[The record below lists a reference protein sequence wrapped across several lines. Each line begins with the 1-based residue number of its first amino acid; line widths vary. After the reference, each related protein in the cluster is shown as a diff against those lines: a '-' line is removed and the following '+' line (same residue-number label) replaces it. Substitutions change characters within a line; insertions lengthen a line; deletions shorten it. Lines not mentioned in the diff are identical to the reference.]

1 MTQTKRYDVQAL
13 TRFVE
18 QLFEK
23 AGADAEVAQVV
34 TQVLLE
40 GELLGHRT
48 HGLNLVSRYIGG
60 MLSGQ
65 VKAQA
70 QALEQVS
77 DSGISSLFDG
87 HYVLGPYCVSRAL
100 DCAAKGASAQGIG
113 IAVVRRAAHIGCLA
127 AYLKPYTDRGLVAMV
142 YSSDPSV
149 GLVCAH
155 GGVDPVFTPNPI
167 AAGIPTQGE
176 PILLDVSMSTV
187 TLGLVGQCRDTGSR
201 LPHPVL
207 MSNDG
212 HLSDDPRDFFTT
224 PQGSILPLGG
234 QAFGHKGF
242 ALAILVEALTSAL
255 AGHGRKDAPD
265 QWGASATAVV
275 IDPRYFGGLQAFTD
289 ETSFLGRL
297 IVASRPV
304 DPERPVRLPGQ
315 AGLALRRHAL
325 AQGLS
330 LSQPV
335 LDDLDRLA
343 EQLQLATRS
352 QALSQ

>member
-1 MTQTKRYDVQAL
+1 MTQTPYYNVQAL
-13 TRFVE
+13 TTFIE
-18 QLFEK
+18 QLFKK
-23 AGADAEVAQVV
+23 AGADAEVARVV
-34 TQVLLE
+34 TRVLLE

-65 VKAQA
+65 VKARA

-77 DSGISSLFDG
+77 DSGISALFDG
-87 HYVLGPYCVSRAL
+87 HYLLGPYCVSRAL
-100 DCAAKGASAQGIG
+100 DCAAKGAGAQGIG

-127 AYLKPYTDRGLVAMV
+127 AYLKPYTDQGLVAMV

-155 GGVDPVFTPNPI
+155 GGVDPVYTPNPI
-167 AAGIPTQGE
+167 AAGIPTLGE

-187 TLGLVGQCRDTGSR
+187 TLGLVGQCRDAGSR

-207 MSNDG
+207 VSNEG
-212 HLSDDPRDFFTT
+212 RLSDDPHDFFTD

-242 ALAILVEALTSAL
+242 ALALLVEALTSGL
-255 AGHGRKDAPD
+255 AGHGRKDAPE

-275 IDPRYFGGLQAFTD
+275 IDPRFFGGLQAFTD

-297 IVASRPV
+297 VLASRPL

-315 AGLALRRHAL
+315 AGLALRRQAMEQGVSL
-325 AQGLS
+325 APQL
-330 LSQPV
+330 V
-335 LDDLDRLA
+335 ADLDRLA
-343 EQLQLATRS
+343 RQLQLP
-352 QALSQ
+352 ALSQ

>member
-1 MTQTKRYDVQAL
+1 MTQATHYNVQAL
-13 TRFVE
+13 TDFVE
-18 QLFEK
+18 RLFEK
-23 AGADAEVAQVV
+23 AGADTEVAQVV
-34 TQVLLE
+34 TRVLLE

-48 HGLNLVSRYIGG
+48 HGLNLVSRYIDG
-60 MLSGQ
+60 MLGGQ
-65 VKAQA
+65 VKARA
-70 QALEQVS
+70 QVLEQVS

-100 DCAAKGASAQGIG
+100 DCAAKGATSQGIG

-127 AYLKPYTDRGLVAMV
+127 AYLKPFTDQGLVAML

-155 GGVDPVFTPNPI
+155 GGVDPVYTPNPI

-187 TLGLVGQCRDTGSR
+187 TLGLVGQCRDAGSR
-201 LPHPVL
+201 LPHSVL
-207 MSNDG
+207 VSNDG
-212 HLSDDPRDFFTT
+212 QLSDDPRDFFTS

-242 ALAILVEALTSAL
+242 ALALLVEALTSGL

-275 IDPRYFGGLQAFTD
+275 IDPQFFGGLQAFTD

-297 IVASRPV
+297 ILASRPL

-325 AQGLS
+325 EQGAS
-330 LSQPV
+330 LSSQLV
-335 LDDLDRLA
+335 ADLDRLA
-343 EQLQLATRS
+343 GQLQLP
-352 QALSQ
+352 ALSQ

>member
-1 MTQTKRYDVQAL
+1 MTQATHHNVQAL
-13 TRFVE
+13 TTFVE
-18 QLFEK
+18 RLFEK
-23 AGADAEVAQVV
+23 AGADTEVAQVV
-34 TQVLLE
+34 TRVLLE

-48 HGLNLVSRYIGG
+48 HGLNLVSRYIDG

-65 VKAQA
+65 VKARA

-100 DCAAKGASAQGIG
+100 DCAAKGAAGQGIG

-127 AYLKPYTDRGLVAMV
+127 AYLKPYTDQGLVAV
-142 YSSDPSV
+142 LYSSDPSV

-155 GGVDPVFTPNPI
+155 GGVDPVYTPNPI
-167 AAGIPTQGE
+167 AAGIPTRGE

-187 TLGLVGQCRDTGSR
+187 TLGLVGQCRDAGSR

-207 MSNDG
+207 VSNDG
-212 HLSDDPRDFFTT
+212 QLSDDPRDFFTS
-224 PQGSILPLGG
+224 PPGSILPLGG

-242 ALAILVEALTSAL
+242 ALALLVEALTSGL

-275 IDPRYFGGLQAFTD
+275 IDPRFFGGLQAFTD
-289 ETSFLGRL
+289 ETSFLGQL
-297 IVASRPV
+297 VLASRPL
-304 DPERPVRLPGQ
+304 DAERPVRLPGQ
-315 AGLALRRHAL
+315 AGLALRRQAL
-325 AQGLS
+325 EQGARLS
-330 LSQPV
+330 PQLV
-335 LDDLDRLA
+335 ADLDRLA
-343 EQLQLATRS
+343 VQLQLP
-352 QALSQ
+352 ALSQ

>member
-1 MTQTKRYDVQAL
+1 MTQATHHNVQAL
-13 TRFVE
+13 TTFVE

-23 AGADAEVAQVV
+23 AGADTEVAQVV
-34 TQVLLE
+34 TRVLLE

-60 MLSGQ
+60 MQEGK
-65 VKAQA
+65 VKARA
-70 QALEQVS
+70 QVLEQVT
-77 DSGISSLFDG
+77 DSGIASVFDG
-87 HYVLGPYCVSRAL
+87 HYLLGPYCVSRAL
-100 DCAAKGASAQGIG
+100 DCAAKGATAQGIG
-113 IAVVRRAAHIGCLA
+113 IAVVRRASHIGCLA
-127 AYLKPYTDRGLVAMV
+127 AYLKPFTDQGLVAMV

-155 GGVDPVFTPNPI
+155 GGIDPIYTPNPI

-187 TLGLVGQCRDTGSR
+187 TLGLVGQCRDGGSR

-207 MSNDG
+207 VSNDG
-212 HLSDDPRDFFTT
+212 QLSDDPGDFFTR

-242 ALAILVEALTSAL
+242 ALALLVEALTSGL
-255 AGHGRKDAPD
+255 AGHGRKDAPE

-275 IDPRYFGGLQAFTD
+275 IDPRFFGGLAAFTD

-297 IVASRPV
+297 ILASRPL

-315 AGLALRRHAL
+315 AGLALRRQAL
-325 AQGLS
+325 EQGVS
-330 LSQPV
+330 LSPQ
-335 LDDLDRLA
+335 LLADLDRLA
-343 EQLQLATRS
+343 GQLQLP
-352 QALSQ
+352 ALSQ

>member
-1 MTQTKRYDVQAL
+1 MTEARRYDAQTL
-13 TRFVE
+13 TTFVE
-18 QLFEK
+18 QLFET
-23 AGADAEVAQVV
+23 AGADSEVARVV
-34 TQVLLE
+34 TRVLLE

-60 MLSGQ
+60 MRAGQ
-65 VKAQA
+65 VKASA
-70 QALEQVS
+70 SLLEQVS
-77 DSGISSLFDG
+77 DSGISALFDG

-100 DCAAKGASAQGIG
+100 DCAAKGATQQGIG

-127 AYLKPYTDRGLVAMV
+127 AYLKPFTDRGLVAMV

-155 GGVDPVFTPNPI
+155 GGIDPIYTPNPI
-167 AAGIPTQGE
+167 AAGIPTGGE

-187 TLGLVGQCRDTGSR
+187 TLGLVGQCREAGRT

-212 HLSDDPRDFFTT
+212 QLSDDPGDFFTT
-224 PQGSILPLGG
+224 PPGSILPLGG
-234 QAFGHKGF
+234 REFGHKGF
-242 ALAILVEALTSAL
+242 ALALLVEALTSGL

-275 IDPRYFGGLQAFTD
+275 IDPRFFGGLEAFTA
-289 ETSFLGRL
+289 ETSFLGQL
-297 IVASRPV
+297 ILASRPV

-315 AGLALRRHAL
+315 TGLKLRKHAL
-325 AQGLS
+325 SEGLS
-330 LSQPV
+330 LAPQLV
-335 LDDLDRLA
+335 DELDQLA
-343 EQLQLATRS
+343 AQLQLP
-352 QALSQ
+352 ALSQ

>member
-1 MTQTKRYDVQAL
+1 MTQATLHNVQAL
-13 TRFVE
+13 TTFVE
-18 QLFEK
+18 RLFEK
-23 AGADAEVAQVV
+23 AGADAEVAQAV
-34 TQVLLE
+34 TRVLLE

-48 HGLNLVSRYIGG
+48 HGLNLVSRYIDG
-60 MLSGQ
+60 MLGGQ
-65 VKAQA
+65 VKARA
-70 QALEQVS
+70 QVLEQVS
-77 DSGISSLFDG
+77 DSGISSLFEG
-87 HYVLGPYCVSRAL
+87 HYLLGPYCVSRAL
-100 DCAAKGASAQGIG
+100 DCAAKGATSQGIG

-127 AYLKPYTDRGLVAMV
+127 AYLKPYTDQGLVAML

-155 GGVDPVFTPNPI
+155 GGVDPIYTPNPI

-187 TLGLVGQCRDTGSR
+187 TLGLVGQCRDAGSR

-207 MSNDG
+207 VSNDG
-212 HLSDDPRDFFTT
+212 QLSDDPRDFFTS

-242 ALAILVEALTSAL
+242 ALALLVEALTSGL

-275 IDPRYFGGLQAFTD
+275 IDPSFFGGLQAFTD

-297 IVASRPV
+297 VLASRPL

-315 AGLALRRHAL
+315 AGLALRRLAL
-325 AQGLS
+325 EQGAS
-330 LSQPV
+330 LSSQLV
-335 LDDLDRLA
+335 ADLDRLA
-343 EQLQLATRS
+343 GQLQLP
-352 QALSQ
+352 ALSQ

>member
-1 MTQTKRYDVQAL
+1 MTQATHYDVQAL
-13 TRFVE
+13 TTFVE
-18 QLFEK
+18 RLFEK
-23 AGADAEVAQVV
+23 AGADTEVAQVV
-34 TQVLLE
+34 TRVLLE

-48 HGLNLVSRYIGG
+48 HGLNLVSRYIDG
-60 MLSGQ
+60 MLGGQ
-65 VKAQA
+65 VKARA
-70 QALEQVS
+70 QVLEQVS

-100 DCAAKGASAQGIG
+100 DCAAKGATSQGIG

-127 AYLKPYTDRGLVAMV
+127 AYLKPYTDQGLVAML

-155 GGVDPVFTPNPI
+155 GGVDPVYTPNPI

-187 TLGLVGQCRDTGSR
+187 TLGLVGQCRDAGSR

-207 MSNDG
+207 VSNDG
-212 HLSDDPRDFFTT
+212 ELSDDPRDFFTS

-242 ALAILVEALTSAL
+242 ALALLVEALTSGL

-275 IDPRYFGGLQAFTD
+275 IDPRFFGGLPAFTD
-289 ETSFLGRL
+289 ETSFLGQL
-297 IVASRPV
+297 ILASRPL

-315 AGLALRRHAL
+315 AGLALRRQAL
-325 AQGLS
+325 EQGAS
-330 LSQPV
+330 LSSQLV
-335 LDDLDRLA
+335 ADLDRLA
-343 EQLQLATRS
+343 GQLQLP
-352 QALSQ
+352 ALSQ

>member
-1 MTQTKRYDVQAL
+1 MSEAKRYNVQTL
-13 TRFVE
+13 TTFVE

-34 TQVLLE
+34 TRVLLE

-48 HGLNLVSRYIGG
+48 HGLNLVSRYLGG
-60 MLSGQ
+60 MLTGQ
-65 VKAQA
+65 VKARA
-70 QALEQVS
+70 DLLEQVS

-100 DCAAKGASAQGIG
+100 DCAAKGATEQGIG
-113 IAVVRRAAHIGCLA
+113 IAVVRRASHIGCLA
-127 AYLKPYTDRGLVAMV
+127 AYLKPFTDRGLVAMV

-155 GGVDPVFTPNPI
+155 GGIDPIYTPNPI
-167 AAGIPTQGE
+167 AAGIPTRGE

-187 TLGLVGQCRDTGSR
+187 TLGLIGQCRDAGST

-207 MSNDG
+207 MSNEG
-212 HLSDDPRDFFTT
+212 QLSDDPSDFFTT
-224 PQGSILPLGG
+224 PPGSILPLGG

-242 ALAILVEALTSAL
+242 ALAILVEALTSGL

-275 IDPRYFGGLQAFTD
+275 IDPRFFGGLEAFTD
-289 ETSFLGRL
+289 ESSFLSTL
-297 IVASRPV
+297 ILASRPV

-315 AGLALRRHAL
+315 AGLKLREQALRE
-325 AQGLS
+325 GVS
-330 LSQPV
+330 LSQKV
-335 LDDLDRLA
+335 VDELNQSA
-343 EQLQLATRS
+343 GQLQLP
-352 QALSQ
+352 ALSL

>member
-1 MTQTKRYDVQAL
+1 MTQTTHYNVQAL
-13 TRFVE
+13 TTFVE
-18 QLFEK
+18 RLFEK
-23 AGADAEVAQVV
+23 AGADTEVAQVV
-34 TQVLLE
+34 TRVLLE

-60 MLSGQ
+60 VLGGQ
-65 VKAQA
+65 VKARA
-70 QALEQVS
+70 QALEKVS
-77 DSGISSLFDG
+77 DGGISSLFDG

-100 DCAAKGASAQGIG
+100 DCAAKGATSQGIG

-127 AYLKPYTDRGLVAMV
+127 AYLKPYTDQGLLAML

-155 GGVDPVFTPNPI
+155 GGVDPVYTPNPI

-187 TLGLVGQCRDTGSR
+187 TLGLVGQCRDAGSR

-207 MSNDG
+207 VSNDG
-212 HLSDDPRDFFTT
+212 QLSDDPRDFFTS
-224 PQGSILPLGG
+224 PPGSILPLGG

-242 ALAILVEALTSAL
+242 ALALLVEALTSGL

-275 IDPRYFGGLQAFTD
+275 IDPRFFGGLEAFTD

-297 IVASRPV
+297 VLASRPL
-304 DPERPVRLPGQ
+304 DAERPVRLPGQ
-315 AGLALRRHAL
+315 AGLALRRQAL
-325 AQGLS
+325 EQGACLS
-330 LSQPV
+330 PQLV
-335 LDDLDRLA
+335 ADLDRLA
-343 EQLQLATRS
+343 VQLQLP
-352 QALSQ
+352 ALSQ

>member
-1 MTQTKRYDVQAL
+1 MTPATHYNVQAL
-13 TRFVE
+13 TAFVE
-18 QLFEK
+18 QLFVK

-60 MLSGQ
+60 MLDGQ
-65 VKAQA
+65 VKARA

-77 DSGISSLFDG
+77 GSGISSLFDG

-100 DCAAKGASAQGIG
+100 DCAAKGATAHGIG
-113 IAVVRRAAHIGCLA
+113 IAVVRRASHIGCLA
-127 AYLKPYTDRGLVAMV
+127 AYLKPYTDQGLVALV

-155 GGVDPVFTPNPI
+155 GGIDPVYTPNPI

-187 TLGLVGQCRDTGSR
+187 TLGLVGQCRDAGSR

-207 MSNDG
+207 VSNDG
-212 HLSDDPRDFFTT
+212 QLTDDPRGFFSS
-224 PQGSILPLGG
+224 PHGSILPLGG

-242 ALAILVEALTSAL
+242 ALALLVEALTSGL
-255 AGHGRKDAPD
+255 AGHGRKDTPE

-275 IDPRYFGGLQAFTD
+275 IDPRFFGGLEAFTN

-297 IVASRPV
+297 VLASRPL

-315 AGLALRRHAL
+315 AGLALRRQAL
-325 AQGLS
+325 EQGLS
-330 LSQPV
+330 LSPQLV
-335 LDDLDRLA
+335 ADLDRLA
-343 EQLQLATRS
+343 VQLQLP
-352 QALSQ
+352 ALSQ

>member
-1 MTQTKRYDVQAL
+1 MAQATHYNVQAL
-13 TRFVE
+13 TTFIE
-18 QLFEK
+18 QLFEN
-23 AGADAEVAQVV
+23 AGADSEVAQVV
-34 TQVLLE
+34 TRVLLE

-65 VKAQA
+65 VKARA
-70 QALEQVS
+70 QVLEQVS
-77 DSGISSLFDG
+77 DSGIASLFDG
-87 HYVLGPYCVSRAL
+87 HYLLGPYCVSRAL
-100 DCAAKGASAQGIG
+100 DCAATGATAQGIG

-127 AYLKPYTDRGLVAMV
+127 AYLKPYTDQGLVAMV

-155 GGVDPVFTPNPI
+155 GGVDPVYTPNPI

-187 TLGLVGQCRDTGSR
+187 TLGLVGQCRDAGSR

-207 MSNDG
+207 VSNEG
-212 HLSDDPRDFFTT
+212 QVSDDPRDFFTN

-242 ALAILVEALTSAL
+242 ALALLVEALTSGL

-275 IDPRYFGGLQAFTD
+275 IDPRFFGGLQAFTD

-297 IVASRPV
+297 VLASRPL

-315 AGLALRRHAL
+315 AGLALRRQAL
-325 AQGLS
+325 EQGVS
-330 LSQPV
+330 LSPLLV
-335 LDDLDRLA
+335 ADLDHLA
-343 EQLQLATRS
+343 GQLQLP
-352 QALSQ
+352 ALSQ

>member
-1 MTQTKRYDVQAL
+1 MTEAKRYAAPTL
-13 TRFVE
+13 TAFVE
-18 QLFEK
+18 RLFDK

-34 TQVLLE
+34 TRVLLE

-65 VKAQA
+65 VKARA
-70 QALEQVS
+70 ASLEQVC

-100 DCAAKGASAQGIG
+100 DSAAKGATAQGIG

-127 AYLKPYTDRGLVAMV
+127 AYLKPFTDRGLIAMV

-149 GLVCAH
+149 GVVCAH
-155 GGVDPVFTPNPI
+155 GGIDPIYTPNPI
-167 AAGIPTQGE
+167 AAGIPTRGA

-187 TLGLVGQCRDTGSR
+187 TLALVGQCRDAGSP

-207 MSNDG
+207 MSNAG
-212 HLSDDPRDFFTT
+212 QVSDAPGDFFST
-224 PQGSILPLGG
+224 PPGSILPLGG

-242 ALAILVEALTSAL
+242 ALAILVEALTSGL
-255 AGHGRKDAPD
+255 AGHGRKDSPE
-265 QWGASATAVV
+265 QWGASATTVV
-275 IDPRYFGGLQAFTD
+275 IDPRFFGGLEAFTD
-289 ETSFLGRL
+289 ETSFLSKL
-297 IVASRPV
+297 ILGSRAV

-315 AGLALRRHAL
+315 AGLKLREQALDE
-325 AQGLS
+325 GLS
-330 LSQPV
+330 LSHKV
-335 LDDLDRLA
+335 VDDLNQMA
-343 EQLQLATRS
+343 AQLQLP
-352 QALSQ
+352 ALT

>member
-1 MTQTKRYDVQAL
+1 MIQTTLYNVQAL
-13 TRFVE
+13 TTFVE
-18 QLFEK
+18 QLFMK
-23 AGADAEVAQVV
+23 AGADVDVAQVV
-34 TQVLLE
+34 TRVLLE

-48 HGLNLVSRYIGG
+48 HGLNLVSRYIDG

-65 VKAQA
+65 VKASA
-70 QALEQVS
+70 QALEQVA
-77 DSGISSLFDG
+77 DSGVSSLFDG

-100 DCAAKGASAQGIG
+100 DCAAAGATKQGIG

-127 AYLKPYTDRGLVAMV
+127 AYLKPYTDQGLLAMV

-155 GGVDPVFTPNPI
+155 GGIDPVYTPNPI

-187 TLGLVGQCRDTGSR
+187 TLGLVGQCRDAGRR

-207 MSNDG
+207 VSNDG
-212 HLSDDPRDFFTT
+212 QLSDDPGDFFTR

-242 ALAILVEALTSAL
+242 ALALLVEALTSGL

-265 QWGASATAVV
+265 QWGASATALV
-275 IDPRYFGGLQAFTD
+275 IDPRMFGGLEAFLD
-289 ETSFLGRL
+289 ETSFLGGL
-297 IVASRPV
+297 VLASRPL

-315 AGLALRRHAL
+315 AGLALRRQAL
-325 AQGLS
+325 EQGVS
-330 LSQPV
+330 LSPQ
-335 LDDLDRLA
+335 LIADLERVA
-343 EQLQLATRS
+343 GQLQLPGLF
-352 QALSQ
+352 Q